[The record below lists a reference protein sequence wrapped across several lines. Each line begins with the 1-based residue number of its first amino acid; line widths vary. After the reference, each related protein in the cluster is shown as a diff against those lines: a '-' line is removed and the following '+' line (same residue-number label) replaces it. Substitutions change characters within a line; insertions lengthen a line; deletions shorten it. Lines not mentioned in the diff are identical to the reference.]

1 MPQRDPVEDIRRPY
15 ERVKDVTVVLYIILW
30 NRGHDGYLWVY
41 PSVVINIAPGSGNI
55 NTTIQTPNGGF
66 VTVALSRSGYLFD
79 VDDGWLNSNVRL
91 IFYVSLECVRD
102 TYRPS
107 CFSIWQQH
115 LSQLFRAHYPIPSD
129 TFPKKSGHLS

>member
-55 NTTIQTPNGGF
+55 NTTIQTPDGGF
-66 VTVALSRSGYLFD
+66 LRSLCPGPVTCLMWMTVG
-79 VDDGWLNSNVRL
+79 
-91 IFYVSLECVRD
+91 
-102 TYRPS
+102 
-107 CFSIWQQH
+107 
-115 LSQLFRAHYPIPSD
+115 
-129 TFPKKSGHLS
+129 